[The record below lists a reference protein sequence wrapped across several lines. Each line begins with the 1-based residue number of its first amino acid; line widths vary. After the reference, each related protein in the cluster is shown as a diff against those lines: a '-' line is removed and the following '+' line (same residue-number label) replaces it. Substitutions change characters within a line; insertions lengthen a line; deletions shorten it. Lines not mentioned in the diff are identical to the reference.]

1 MLYTI
6 KVYRTLAGKVPFDD
20 WMDKLSDKK
29 ALVAIEVRLDRLT
42 LGNFGQCK
50 SVGDGVHELKIDLGP
65 GYRVYLSKVGGT
77 IVLLLCAGDKGSQ
90 QKDIAKAKKYL
101 EDYKIREGKND

>member
-1 MLYTI
+1 MLYQI
-6 KVYRTLAGKVPFDD
+6 KIYRTLTGKVPFDD

-90 QKDIAKAKKYL
+90 QKDITKAKKYL
-101 EDYKIREGKND
+101 EDYRIREGKND